1 LSKEKITRRK
11 YLKYAGGAIAAAA
24 IAAAG
29 YGAYKYLE
37 EPVTP
42 TPEGRKVV
50 KIGGT
55 KPFTGPDAPPGISE
69 GNGNKLW
76 AERVNEAGGIKA
88 GDGKT
93 YEVELITYNDE
104 QKPENVPRLYEKL
117 ITEDQVDFLFGPVWG
132 PLGMATVPIVEKYK
146 KFEVF
151 GTAAFD
157 PEAYKDWKYIV
168 HVITNGPYYMANL
181 IDMIIERV
189 LPDDPEAK
197 NIAVTYGDDAFR
209 RTAGYYGYQYAVDKG
224 FNVVMHEQYHSATT
238 DLSPLLTKVKAAKP
252 TIYLNAGVFTDAIL
266 LVRQMIELDL
276 NVKMLWTG
284 TGTVFPKF
292 HEELEK
298 YAEGLVTMSQWEK
311 GVVYEHDYGPSH
323 DEFIEAYEN
332 KYGETPDYHA
342 GTGYQQ
348 GLVIQ
353 RCMELSDDPLNS
365 ESIRRLA
372 GELDMTTFFGKFNV
386 TPETG
391 WQEGHKMACVQW
403 QNGEKEVVW
412 PMESAKELWYPIK
425 KWSER
430 T

>member
-1 LSKEKITRRK
+1 
-11 YLKYAGGAIAAAA
+11 
-24 IAAAG
+24 
-29 YGAYKYLE
+29 
-37 EPVTP
+37 
-42 TPEGRKVV
+42 
-50 KIGGT
+50 
-55 KPFTGPDAPPGISE
+55 
-69 GNGNKLW
+69 
-76 AERVNEAGGIKA
+76 
-88 GDGKT
+88 
-93 YEVELITYNDE
+93 
-104 QKPENVPRLYEKL
+104 
-117 ITEDQVDFLFGPVWG
+117 
-132 PLGMATVPIVEKYK
+132 
-146 KFEVF
+146 
-151 GTAAFD
+151 
-157 PEAYKDWKYIV
+157 
-168 HVITNGPYYMANL
+168 
-181 IDMIIERV
+181 ERV

-197 NIAVTYGDDAFR
+197 NIAITYGDDAFR

-276 NVKMLWTG
+276 NVKMLWAG

-292 HEELEK
+292 HEELDK

-323 DEFIEAYEN
+323 DEFLGAFEDRHGY
-332 KYGETPDYHA
+332 TPDYHA

-386 TPETG
+386 NPETG

-403 QNGEKEVVW
+403 QNGEKTVVW